1 MAEPKVY
8 QPHKLVSC
16 IESQLDQGFTG
27 VLSLKAQATSGQP
40 QKSCILILARGKIL
54 YGGTKIP
61 TNQTL
66 AQSLGAKINPNL
78 INAALSMANRKLN
91 NPNSFQELIL
101 QLIQYQVFTWQQ
113 VENTISS
120 QVVTILET
128 LNPYPGQI
136 KYQLSN
142 NFDLRYGQDGHG
154 LDWLKI
160 KQELHRRQQEWAVLA
175 PKIPDI
181 YGIPHI
187 EPNAFKQI
195 PDLIV
200 KKHLQQYVNGNN
212 TLVDIA
218 KAMDKEPLK
227 VAKSYAKWVDEGWIH
242 FGNSRGKTD
251 DAPKSLEIAN
261 STSFSNQI
269 KFTVSSDKL
278 PTVLSVDDS
287 PIVQISIKR
296 ALQNEYK
303 VILANKATEAL
314 EILNQQPV
322 NLLLLDLTMPD
333 VDGLDFCKTIRE
345 MPKFRDLPI
354 VMVTARD
361 GLIDKMK
368 GQIAGTN
375 KYLTKP
381 FEPEQLREI
390 VSKYIKVYQT

>member
-1 MAEPKVY
+1 MAELKKY

-16 IESQLDQGFTG
+16 IESQLDRGFTG
-27 VLSLKAQATSGQP
+27 VLSLDTQATSGQP
-40 QKSCILILARGKIL
+40 QKSYILILDRGKIL
-54 YGGTKIP
+54 YGGAKIP

-78 INAALSMANRKLN
+78 ITAALSMANRKLN

-101 QLIQYQVFTWQQ
+101 QLIKYQVFTWKQI
-113 VENTISS
+113 ENTISS
-120 QVVTILET
+120 QVVAILET

-142 NFDLRYGQDGHG
+142 NFDLRYGLDGHG
-154 LDWLKI
+154 LDWSKI

-187 EPNAFKQI
+187 KSDAFQQI
-195 PDLIV
+195 SDLIV
-200 KKHLQQYVNGNN
+200 KKHLQQYVNGKN
-212 TLVDIA
+212 TLIDIA
-218 KAMDKEPLK
+218 EAMDKEPLK
-227 VAKSYAKWVDEGWIH
+227 VAKSYAKWVDRGWVH
-242 FGNSRGKTD
+242 FGNSGGETD
-251 DAPKSLEIAN
+251 GTPKIPQIADSPSL
-261 STSFSNQI
+261 SNQI
-269 KFTVSSDKL
+269 KPTVSSDKL

-390 VSKYIKVYQT
+390 VNRYVKLYQT